1 MAAIKF
7 RDLDTLRAQYTSAKG
22 TKKLDSYCLMASI
35 PSDETV
41 YRVHQAE
48 ERDKLRVEAPTCPK
62 RRGQQLEGRG
72 AWRDFKIRAEAEAHV
87 LEGGSLL
94 IEGIAGTGKSTF
106 ARGVVE
112 RLKSMGKKVAI
123 ISKTHV
129 ASSRIDGSTADV
141 WVRRF
146 ILGGSPN
153 IDCLWIDE
161 CGQLE
166 ITLWAQIGNY
176 SLCPSPSSSS

>member
-1 MAAIKF
+1 M
-7 RDLDTLRAQYTSAKG
+7 
-22 TKKLDSYCLMASI
+22 
-35 PSDETV
+35 
-41 YRVHQAE
+41 
-48 ERDKLRVEAPTCPK
+48 
-62 RRGQQLEGRG
+62 
-72 AWRDFKIRAEAEAHV
+72 
-87 LEGGSLL
+87 
-94 IEGIAGTGKSTF
+94 IEGIAGTGKSTY
-106 ARGVVE
+106 ARGIVE

-153 IDCLWIDE
+153 VDCLWVDE

-166 ITLWAQIGNY
+166 ITLWAQLGKLQFLQKPVQFILSGDRNQFAPIGNTWRSAVVEDSALWESDLLYELVGGSRIELVECLRADQALFDAY
-176 SLCPSPSSSS
+176 SCLPEMFLGKSIV